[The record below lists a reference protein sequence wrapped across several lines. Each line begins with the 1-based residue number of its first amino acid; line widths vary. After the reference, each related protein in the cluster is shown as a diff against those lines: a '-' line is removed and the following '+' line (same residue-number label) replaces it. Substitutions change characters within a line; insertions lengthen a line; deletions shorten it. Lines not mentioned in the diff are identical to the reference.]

1 MILTLCR
8 SQQILE
14 RFARVQPLFALGAGP
29 SFFTCFII
37 QMRCNETDKFDC
49 KLVVNQ
55 TSFILSSSKA
65 ASTRLEERWMDH
77 PDGQL
82 AFNETLLRVFVPHA
96 AFSSWNRDQVI
107 FYRACRFDLMIFIWH
122 KTPTSP
128 QALWTRTLQWKGACN
143 ESVAAP
149 FLRWNGGWLRIGNE
163 RVAAVK
169 SWLLPYCG
177 WKRRWLHLNGR
188 DQPCFID
195 KTRAPVLLLS
205 RRGSLFLRGR
215 FSHAYFLETL
225 RGLFDIFIV
234 VVVVCIVIPKKIALR
249 H

>member
-29 SFFTCFII
+29 SFFTWFII

-96 AFSSWNRDQVI
+96 VSSSCLESGSGDFLPCLSIRINDIHLTQNTYVSPGALNED
-107 FYRACRFDLMIFIWH
+107 FAMIGC
-122 KTPTSP
+122 
-128 QALWTRTLQWKGACN
+128 LQWKRGCSLLAMKWWMASYWQWKGGCS
-143 ESVAAP
+143 EIVAAP
-149 FLRWNGGWLRIGNE
+149 VLWM
-163 RVAAVK
+163 K
-169 SWLLPYCG
+169 
-177 WKRRWLHLNGR
+177 
-188 DQPCFID
+188 
-195 KTRAPVLLLS
+195 APLAS
-205 RRGSLFLRGR
+205 S
-215 FSHAYFLETL
+215 
-225 RGLFDIFIV
+225 
-234 VVVVCIVIPKKIALR
+234 
-249 H
+249 

>member
-1 MILTLCR
+1 MRLTWNDYMILTLCR

-107 FYRACRFDLMIFIWH
+107 FYRACRFELMIFIWH

-128 QALWTRTLQWKGACN
+128 QALWTRTLQWKGGCS
-143 ESVAAP
+143 EIVAAP
-149 FLRWNGGWLRIGNE
+149 VLWM
-163 RVAAVK
+163 K
-169 SWLLPYCG
+169 
-177 WKRRWLHLNGR
+177 
-188 DQPCFID
+188 
-195 KTRAPVLLLS
+195 APMAS
-205 RRGSLFLRGR
+205 S
-215 FSHAYFLETL
+215 
-225 RGLFDIFIV
+225 
-234 VVVVCIVIPKKIALR
+234 
-249 H
+249 